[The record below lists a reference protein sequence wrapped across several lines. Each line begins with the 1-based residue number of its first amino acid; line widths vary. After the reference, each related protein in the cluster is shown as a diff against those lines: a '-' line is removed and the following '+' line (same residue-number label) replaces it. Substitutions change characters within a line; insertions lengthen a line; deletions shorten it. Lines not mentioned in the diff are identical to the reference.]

1 MTRRALLLSAAGHGG
16 ILFLAI
22 ILSASRGPQ
31 MPTGGDAVWVD
42 MVTLEEGP
50 PLPSANTQESV
61 NPEVQPENVQP
72 EVQESPEG
80 LIPADSTAAQAP
92 VEHPDSTVQ
101 SSQEQVPQVQN
112 PPGED
117 DPPQSES
124 FSSVTSSGE
133 AGTGAPGPATYEGRV
148 FSAIR
153 RNFRTSVQP
162 QQSFRIELTVSPD
175 GSVSVDT
182 LRQSGVDAFDRAVE
196 HALAVAS
203 IPPFPQ
209 GRTSPA
215 VLRIEFLGTD

>member
-42 MVTLEEGP
+42 MVTIEEGP
-50 PLPSANTQESV
+50 ALPSANTQESL

-80 LIPADSTAAQAP
+80 LIPVDSTL
-92 VEHPDSTVQ
+92 Q
-101 SSQEQVPQVQN
+101 SSQEQDPQVQN
-112 PPGED
+112 PPGND
-117 DPPQSES
+117 DPPRSES

-175 GSVSVDT
+175 GTVSVDT

-215 VLRIEFLGTD
+215 VLRIEFLGTDQ

>member
-1 MTRRALLLSAAGHGG
+1 MK
-16 ILFLAI
+16 
-22 ILSASRGPQ
+22 
-31 MPTGGDAVWVD
+31 
-42 MVTLEEGP
+42 
-50 PLPSANTQESV
+50 
-61 NPEVQPENVQP
+61 
-72 EVQESPEG
+72 
-80 LIPADSTAAQAP
+80 
-92 VEHPDSTVQ
+92 
-101 SSQEQVPQVQN
+101 
-112 PPGED
+112 
-117 DPPQSES
+117 
-124 FSSVTSSGE
+124 
-133 AGTGAPGPATYEGRV
+133 GAF

-175 GSVSVDT
+175 GTVSVDT